1 MARVSLRWRIGVW
14 VVFLVEI
21 GLLQTADAWA
31 KSPSPRPVSSLSRAA
46 ILTQSCMPN
55 PSNSRK
61 PQQLQPAKGR
71 ESGAKK
77 RGRKASKKRHLMMWT
92 VRGRYTTHTLLGSIH
107 ILPKG
112 FFPLD
117 PKIER
122 AFQQAVAIA
131 VEADIHNINVVS
143 ATWQIL
149 QLGTYCGINPFC
161 SASLRDDVSPALLER
176 LQRELPRFGL
186 QLSSMMRFKPWFLAI
201 TLQGQM
207 LQRSGISQDGI
218 DQHFLKKASAR
229 KIPIL
234 QLESLQEQL
243 TIFDQLPPRLQTQ
256 MLVSSLEEKEFHKGM
271 QTILRLWKQGDPEKL
286 AEKLAE
292 DSKKDPDARLTYMI
306 LLDQRNVRM
315 TQKIIGFLREQKKP
329 YFIIVGAAH
338 FVGKNSIIDL
348 LQRAGFK
355 PKQVRAS
362 RR

>member
-1 MARVSLRWRIGVW
+1 MACVSLRWMVGVW
-14 VVFLVEI
+14 VLFFAEV
-21 GLLQTADAWA
+21 GLLQTAVAWA
-31 KSPSPRPVSSLSRAA
+31 ESLKNRPVSPSSRAA
-46 ILTQSCMPN
+46 VLTKARTQN
-55 PSNSRK
+55 LATNQK
-61 PQQLQPAKGR
+61 PRQLQPPKHRGT
-71 ESGAKK
+71 GAKN

-92 VRGRYTTHTLLGSIH
+92 VRGRYATHTLLGSIH

-161 SASLRDDVSPALLER
+161 SASLRDDLSPALLER

-186 QLSSMMRFKPWFLAI
+186 QLASMMRFKPWFLAI

-271 QTILRLWKQGDPEKL
+271 QIILRLWKRGDAEKL